1 MMQSTILDVER
12 RPRNDHLASD
22 DILSCR
28 AASDCSQH
36 RFCALGGSKVNAFN
50 IGPDSFWY
58 AQMRGASPPFDPRT
72 LETFDSNALRS
83 KIRPIQTQLQVV
95 IVWRSRMP
103 DVKVYIIS
111 WSADCVQAKQFLD
124 DEGIFYEE
132 IDIEVSPAAAR
143 FVESANGGRRV
154 VPTFDVDGTVF
165 SLKPFDWKKL
175 QKELE
180 RLGVEE
186 EE

>member
-1 MMQSTILDVER
+1 
-12 RPRNDHLASD
+12 
-22 DILSCR
+22 
-28 AASDCSQH
+28 
-36 RFCALGGSKVNAFN
+36 
-50 IGPDSFWY
+50 
-58 AQMRGASPPFDPRT
+58 
-72 LETFDSNALRS
+72 
-83 KIRPIQTQLQVV
+83 
-95 IVWRSRMP
+95 MP

-111 WSADCVQAKQFLD
+111 WSADCKQAKKFLD